1 MTGMAADMTDMTGPY
16 RLPSELTET
25 GHALLVHLGSL
36 HFRYHAD
43 TLFSAALPAA
53 TVAPVHSPPNSN
65 SSSPQ
70 LVIMHACF
78 CSS

>member
-36 HFRYHAD
+36 HFRYHAHII
-43 TLFSAALPAA
+43 LCSPARRGCGA
-53 TVAPVHSPPNSN
+53 GA
-65 SSSPQ
+65 SSSKQ
-70 LVIMHACF
+70 
-78 CSS
+78 